1 MTQLSSELKEIDGCK
16 FWSLVGDVIE
26 CTYDKDFNIQGFY
39 INRIPVTQDDLIV
52 ELADEYD
59 NKGTIEEMV
68 EFERSLIDS
77 ELSEYAYDEF
87 LEAHSGRL

>member
-1 MTQLSSELKEIDGCK
+1 MTQLSAELKEIDGCK

-26 CTYDKDFNIQGFY
+26 CTYDSDFNIQDFY
-39 INRIPVTQDDLIV
+39 INRILVTQDDIIV

-59 NKGTIEEMV
+59 NINTIEEMV

-77 ELSEYAYDEF
+77 ELSEDAYDEF
-87 LEAHSGRL
+87 LESHTGEI